1 MEGAG
6 GEGAVACLLASVAGG
21 KASVAYLAKLKPID
35 VEAKGEEAEEERE
48 EGETEQNE

>member
-6 GEGAVACLLASVAGG
+6 REGETSCLLASVARA
-21 KASVAYLAKLKPID
+21 KTRVTHLTKLKPID
-35 VEAKGEEAEEERE
+35 VEEKGEEAEEERK